1 MRKCIINI
9 YSGFDLQSYI
19 CSAHYQS
26 ICLPQS
32 GKLSI
37 TKILLLLDTLLD
49 INMIS
54 NLIL

>member
-1 MRKCIINI
+1 MQKYIIYI

-26 ICLPQS
+26 ICPQS

-37 TKILLLLDTLLD
+37 SNLLLL
-49 INMIS
+49 
-54 NLIL
+54 